1 MTLVETLVE
10 RGDWSALGD
19 AADLAERAATAA
31 LSEAGV
37 APEGR
42 ENSLLLTDDDAVA
55 DLNRRFRGKDGPTN
69 VLSWPAFD
77 LAPDEPGATPP
88 EPPCGPDGMS
98 PLGDVA
104 LAAETVAREAAE
116 RSLAIRDHVAHLIV
130 HGVLHLLG
138 YDHEGEAD
146 AETMERL
153 ERRALARIG
162 VADPYE

>member
-10 RGDWSALGD
+10 SGDWSALGD
-19 AADLAERAATAA
+19 AAALAESAAQAA
-31 LSEAGV
+31 LAEAGV
-37 APEGR
+37 SAAGR
-42 ENSLLLTDDDAVA
+42 EISLLLTDDAAVA
-55 DLNRRFRGKDGPTN
+55 ALNRQFRGKDAPTN

-77 LAPDEPGATPP
+77 LAPGAPLPPAGPAGATP
-88 EPPCGPDGMS
+88 
-98 PLGDVA
+98 LGDIA

-116 RSLAIRDHVAHLIV
+116 RGLAIRDHVAHLIV

-138 YDHEGEAD
+138 HDHEEDAAAEA
-146 AETMERL
+146 MERL